1 MILNIKL
8 LKFNLLAN
16 RSTIG
21 IFAFIGPSGAGKC
34 KLTDILSEELGI
46 QKFSL
51 NMGEYSDFN
60 SLDRL
65 IGPVLSNEGYYE
77 STRFFNFLN
86 KSSNS
91 IIFLSDFDKCN
102 KRVLD
107 FFFGR
112 I

>member
-1 MILNIKL
+1 MVLDLILNIKL

-21 IFAFIGPSGAGKC
+21 IFAFIGASGSGKC
-34 KLTDILSEELGI
+34 KLMDILSEEFKI
-46 QKFSL
+46 PKFSL

-77 STRFFNFLN
+77 STRFLNF
-86 KSSNS
+86 
-91 IIFLSDFDKCN
+91 
-102 KRVLD
+102 
-107 FFFGR
+107 
-112 I
+112 